1 MLENRENH
9 VGEPVEREPRVRGTG
24 GKRSRAAVTGQLG
37 DDHAPLRGER
47 RRDQAPV
54 GGGAAEAVDEDE
66 RPALPADD
74 VADPCPLEI
83 ELSRLEADGLVL
95 DQFGLRRHGGI
106 FCLVMNDFGRAG
118 SVMLAGSTIEGR
130 DRPV

>member
-1 MLENRENH
+1 M
-9 VGEPVEREPRVRGTG
+9 
-24 GKRSRAAVTGQLG
+24 AGQLG

-47 RRDQAPV
+47 RGDQPPV
-54 GGGAAEAVDEDE
+54 RGGAAEAVHEDE
-66 RPALPADD
+66 RPALPTDE

-106 FCLVMNDFGRAG
+106 FC
-118 SVMLAGSTIEGR
+118 
-130 DRPV
+130 P